1 MCRRPRA
8 CFWVG
13 GMLIVYVFLG
23 VALTIIIHLN
33 VVGWITAS
41 LMLRTHLMC
50 GAFGM
55 LGSSVAAVRKYYQAL
70 ITESTARAEGQRSP
84 PVLWDLGW
92 VVYYLTR
99 PILGAILGALS
110 YTMSFVGLS
119 VLATPSKIAI
129 SDDGRYLLYA
139 LAFLSG
145 FAVSEVLDR
154 LNSVAKEVFKSNIAE
169 RKG

>member
-1 MCRRPRA
+1 
-8 CFWVG
+8 
-13 GMLIVYVFLG
+13 
-23 VALTIIIHLN
+23 
-33 VVGWITAS
+33 
-41 LMLRTHLMC
+41 
-50 GAFGM
+50 
-55 LGSSVAAVRKYYQAL
+55 
-70 ITESTARAEGQRSP
+70 
-84 PVLWDLGW
+84 
-92 VVYYLTR
+92 
-99 PILGAILGALS
+99 
-110 YTMSFVGLS
+110 MSFVGLS